1 MNLNAN
7 YLDEIL
13 NNYPEE
19 VNEIFKGRCN
29 SKRHELFFSENYDL
43 KRAQILNAPEN
54 QIPVIFSDNQLMHI
68 TNKCGNLYEEKNEVR
83 ATGEKRRYLE
93 YVIIPEI
100 EIMIFRFLKNMS
112 TNHEAELYLVD
123 NYSDYHG
130 ETFDVSGFD

>member
-1 MNLNAN
+1 M
-7 YLDEIL
+7 
-13 NNYPEE
+13 
-19 VNEIFKGRCN
+19 
-29 SKRHELFFSENYDL
+29 
-43 KRAQILNAPEN
+43 NAPEN

-83 ATGEKRRYLE
+83 ATGEKRWYLE
-93 YVIIPEI
+93 CVIIPEI

-112 TNHEAELYLVD
+112 TNLEAELYLVD